1 MGIRKTVRQLITIIH
16 VFVICYASN
25 NQIPIFG
32 SEAEI
37 ILENGV
43 SKSKY
48 ITVKFRE
55 PVFNNHF
62 STEVRFYRDDI
73 VQDNNRNYLQTY
85 DLKLIYP
92 YLIPYHKIQYVLF
105 PVPSIL

>member
-48 ITVKFRE
+48 ITV
-55 PVFNNHF
+55 
-62 STEVRFYRDDI
+62 
-73 VQDNNRNYLQTY
+73 
-85 DLKLIYP
+85 
-92 YLIPYHKIQYVLF
+92 
-105 PVPSIL
+105 